1 MLLLFY
7 FGIIILILVNA
18 IFVTLIIIIII
29 VNNWVRALV
38 TLKNPPEQLITDP
51 TTKITKAKTFDHKLE
66 IKEILFSSGFSKDA
80 NLAQQEN
87 PSKLPPTQPDADGI
101 IIIIKNNN
109 YILEKILVFLRI
121 LSKCT
126 IN

>member
-7 FGIIILILVNA
+7 FGIIILILVID
-18 IFVTLIIIIII
+18 IFVTLIIIIIIII

-101 IIIIKNNN
+101 IIII
-109 YILEKILVFLRI
+109 
-121 LSKCT
+121 
-126 IN
+126 